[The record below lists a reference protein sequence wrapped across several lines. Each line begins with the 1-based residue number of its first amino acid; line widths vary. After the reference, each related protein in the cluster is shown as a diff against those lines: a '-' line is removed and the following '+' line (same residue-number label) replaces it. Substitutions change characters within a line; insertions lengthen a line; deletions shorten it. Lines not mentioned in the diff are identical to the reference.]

1 MVTHLYLL
9 AVQFIFAAFPVVSK
23 IAFREVSPWAL
34 AWIRMAIAA
43 AILLAWFYGFRRERI
58 EPADF
63 RKLFLLSVFG
73 VSLNQLCYLRGLSLT
88 TAINATIL
96 VGMIP
101 VFTFLVA
108 LFLRRE
114 TTTFAKSGGVFLG
127 FSGVFVLA
135 GPGSVSFGSQYTFG
149 NVLLLTGAFSYAVF
163 LVLGRNI
170 MSRYHPMTVVTWIF
184 AFGSITMLPFAW
196 TELREANV
204 LSFGILTWASI
215 AFLTLFASILAYFLV
230 GLALKKAS
238 ATLVAVYICMQP
250 VLVAFL
256 AVPILGES
264 ITWMTVVSGML
275 IFSGVVLSASHRPS
289 ETVEG

>member
-1 MVTHLYLL
+1 MATHLCLL
-9 AVQFIFAAFPVVSK
+9 AVQFIFAAFPVVAK

-34 AWIRMAIAA
+34 AWVRLAIAA
-43 AILLAWFYGFRRERI
+43 LILLVWFYGFGRERI

-101 VFTFLVA
+101 VFTFLIA
-108 LFLRRE
+108 LVLGKE
-114 TTTFAKSGGVFLG
+114 STSLPKTAGVFLG

-135 GPGSVSFGSQYTFG
+135 GPGSVSFESQYTFG

-184 AFGSITMLPFAW
+184 TFGSITMLPFAW
-196 TELREANV
+196 SELRETNL
-204 LSFGILTWASI
+204 LSFGASTWASI

-230 GLALKKAS
+230 GVALKSAS

-264 ITWMTVVSGML
+264 ISWLTVVSGVL
-275 IFSGVVLSASHRPS
+275 IFSGVVLSASHRPP
-289 ETVEG
+289 EPVEG